1 MAWLVTM
8 AETPKKLL
16 NVNTSAFCATQS
28 SAGRV
33 RIFRKSAVELRRLI
47 EMAICENI
55 SKHRNSGSELF
66 ICNAKCYKRLQRLEK
81 AKKNMESTKEEICG
95 IYQSI
100 NRREKWQRADQVV
113 EIGDKNITHLTTTK
127 RASAAKSLKLTGQ
140 LITSS
145 TTAEHVAT
153 TCTSYSCPT
162 AFFRNPLA
170 WTSPQYSGAELV
182 RQAFSAPLSTSTPV
196 STQPVG
202 KLTKISLYP
211 FTNSEIAF
219 IWNAFNR
226 EILNFE
232 RTVLTALSRSFVST
246 MLFYLVHLH
255 SREKRPAVKVNLL
268 DVSRFNVIG

>member
-1 MAWLVTM
+1 M
-8 AETPKKLL
+8 AETPKKIIECEYKCFLCDTL
-16 NVNTSAFCATQS
+16 TQS

-33 RIFRKSAVELRRLI
+33 RLFGKSAVELPRLI
-47 EMAICENI
+47 ETAICENI

-66 ICNAKCYKRLQRLEK
+66 ICNAKCYKRLEK
-81 AKKNMESTKEEICG
+81 AKKNLESIKEEICG

-100 NRREKWQRADQVV
+100 NRREKQQRANQVV

-127 RASAAKSLKLTGQ
+127 RASAAKSLKFTDSS
-140 LITSS
+140 TSS
-145 TTAEHVAT
+145 TTAEYVAT
-153 TCTSYSCPT
+153 TCTSYSRP
-162 AFFRNPLA
+162 AVFFGNPLA

-202 KLTKISLYP
+202 KLTKISLFP
-211 FTNSEIAF
+211 FTNSNIAF

-232 RTVLTALSRSFVST
+232 HTVLTALSRSFVSA